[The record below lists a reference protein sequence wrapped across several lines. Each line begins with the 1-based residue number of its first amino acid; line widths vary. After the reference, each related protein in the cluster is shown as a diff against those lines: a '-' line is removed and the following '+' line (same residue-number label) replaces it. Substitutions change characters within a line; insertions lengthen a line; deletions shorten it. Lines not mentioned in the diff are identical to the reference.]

1 MIAAL
6 GKCGAEYLPL
16 DFYIYSIRMNH
27 NPPHHFSHESITHSI
42 VTGPEDQMVVENI
55 TAPNPT
61 VGSYFRIRIH
71 TRVCE
76 RRTMRDSD
84 FPQTRRILMSTLLSA
99 QKYQFILRRD
109 FTSFIERA
117 FYELNPQTRLYP
129 SPISLVAQ
137 PRPLY
142 FLSAV
147 NR

>member
-1 MIAAL
+1 
-6 GKCGAEYLPL
+6 
-16 DFYIYSIRMNH
+16 
-27 NPPHHFSHESITHSI
+27 
-42 VTGPEDQMVVENI
+42 
-55 TAPNPT
+55 
-61 VGSYFRIRIH
+61 
-71 TRVCE
+71 
-76 RRTMRDSD
+76 
-84 FPQTRRILMSTLLSA
+84 MSTLLSA